1 MSPASDAGALKRKA
15 TVEVRVTEGGGGLAE
30 GPFVMHIP
38 STGGM
43 PPDGTEFRAWRK
55 NEEFRGHQLLLR
67 GRAEG
72 VDYVGSNFAS
82 PTAAP
87 AEACKYLV
95 ARLRPLAPASARGG
109 GGGGEGADDDDAP
122 THALELA
129 PAGGGAIIDLE
140 TRCHA
145 LEYGAPAWDGAE
157 DLNDPSV
164 RAAHN
169 AKLLAAFSSAKRQ
182 RKVARIRAERAIDA
196 ASLAAPD
203 AMAAT
208 LQAATANEL
217 DAKALAKLAGERRNI
232 PAHDPTATNP
242 RDAYPLERF
251 PLYPVLDERTRWRDL
266 LKASKKPSAMKQLRD
281 EGAGVGFDAYVLDLV
296 PRLAD
301 VGGIPDAQKELE
313 RERAKALA
321 ALDVLLEF
329 HAHRGVVTE
338 RREKRG
344 GDEGGEGGDPGDDA
358 SLGPLVISWAHDARV
373 HPVVQR
379 AAVEEWMEEQVRDDG
394 GGGGGGG
401 GGGAGRVARRFARPK
416 PAADLV
422 VLHAVLMALRV
433 GGWEVDLTALAER
446 MRVGVAD
453 LAPHCKELGCVVKKT
468 TGKASEGGGRTLA
481 ALKLDGTK
489 PLGDLLPEIKRRP
502 QAARKRD

>member
-95 ARLRPLAPASARGG
+95 ARLRPLAPPPRAAAAAAARARTTTTPRRTPSSSRPRAAARSSTSRRGATPWSTAPPRGTARRTSATRAPRGARREAPRRVQL
-109 GGGGEGADDDDAP
+109 GE
-122 THALELA
+122 A
-129 PAGGGAIIDLE
+129 PA
-140 TRCHA
+140 
-145 LEYGAPAWDGAE
+145 
-157 DLNDPSV
+157 
-164 RAAHN
+164 
-169 AKLLAAFSSAKRQ
+169 Q
-182 RKVARIRAERAIDA
+182 VARIRAERAIDA

-313 RERAKALA
+313 KERAKALA
-321 ALDVLLEF
+321 AMDVLLEF

-373 HPVVQR
+373 HPVVR
-379 AAVEEWMEEQVRDDG
+379 
-394 GGGGGGG
+394 
-401 GGGAGRVARRFARPK
+401 ARR
-416 PAADLV
+416 
-422 VLHAVLMALRV
+422 
-433 GGWEVDLTALAER
+433 
-446 MRVGVAD
+446 
-453 LAPHCKELGCVVKKT
+453 
-468 TGKASEGGGRTLA
+468 
-481 ALKLDGTK
+481 
-489 PLGDLLPEIKRRP
+489 
-502 QAARKRD
+502 

>member
-313 RERAKALA
+313 KERAKALA

-344 GDEGGEGGDPGDDA
+344 ATRAE
-358 SLGPLVISWAHDARV
+358 
-373 HPVVQR
+373 R
-379 AAVEEWMEEQVRDDG
+379 AATRGMTRPSGRSSSRGRTTRACTRWCSARRWRSG
-394 GGGGGGG
+394 WRSKFATTGAGAGA
-401 GGGAGRVARRFARPK
+401 GAGRVASRGGSPGLNRPRTWSFCT
-416 PAADLV
+416 PCSW
-422 VLHAVLMALRV
+422 R
-433 GGWEVDLTALAER
+433 
-446 MRVGVAD
+446 
-453 LAPHCKELGCVVKKT
+453 
-468 TGKASEGGGRTLA
+468 SESAGGRWT
-481 ALKLDGTK
+481 
-489 PLGDLLPEIKRRP
+489 
-502 QAARKRD
+502 

>member
-72 VDYVGSNFAS
+72 VDYVGSNLRARRCRRRRAPRRAP
-82 PTAAP
+82 PTGP
-87 AEACKYLV
+87 
-95 ARLRPLAPASARGG
+95 RLRARRRRRRRGRG
-109 GGGGEGADDDDAP
+109 RRRRPD
-122 THALELA
+122 ALELA

-145 LEYGAPAWDGAE
+145 LERAPAWDGAA

-169 AKLLAAFSSAKRQ
+169 ASLAAFSSRSAS
-182 RKVARIRAERAIDA
+182 ARWRARAERAIDA
-196 ASLAAPD
+196 ASPAAPD

-313 RERAKALA
+313 KERAKALA

-344 GDEGGEGGDPGDDA
+344 ATRAE
-358 SLGPLVISWAHDARV
+358 
-373 HPVVQR
+373 R
-379 AAVEEWMEEQVRDDG
+379 AATRG
-394 GGGGGGG
+394 
-401 GGGAGRVARRFARPK
+401 
-416 PAADLV
+416 
-422 VLHAVLMALRV
+422 
-433 GGWEVDLTALAER
+433 
-446 MRVGVAD
+446 
-453 LAPHCKELGCVVKKT
+453 
-468 TGKASEGGGRTLA
+468 
-481 ALKLDGTK
+481 
-489 PLGDLLPEIKRRP
+489 
-502 QAARKRD
+502 